1 MNYTKEDLRKKIDE
15 LNTYR
20 NEYYNNNNSIIS
32 DHEDKVQGGG
42 IIMKYS
48 WNDIVYT
55 NDIILE
61 KDMYIKYDW
70 NLTHCLEDID
80 CSKKYNSTNLSALD
94 AYERQLMRFKIKVSD
109 NDDSSSDNIS
119 AFFKNEQ
126 TILLLPEYIRRKS
139 NEYITEILSEMV
151 NTDKIKNLNRLSK
164 NEINQGYVKS
174 FLLVETED
182 KTTKTISTQTITEDL
197 PLQDLTYSMIIKN
210 DMLDCRITGLDSLI
224 ETICEYLVRNSAD
237 FKRISNFVYSNSIYV
252 DLESLLNDIK
262 CIEENEDFNIEFKIS
277 MIYRGYNSYS
287 FRQE

>member
-1 MNYTKEDLRKKIDE
+1 MR
-15 LNTYR
+15 
-20 NEYYNNNNSIIS
+20 
-32 DHEDKVQGGG
+32 
-42 IIMKYS
+42 YS
-48 WNDIVYT
+48 WDDVVYT

-109 NDDSSSDNIS
+109 NEDSSSDNIS

-126 TILLLPEYIRRKS
+126 TILLLPEYIRRES
-139 NEYITEILSEMV
+139 NRYITEILSEMV

-174 FLLVETED
+174 FWLVETED

-252 DLESLLNDIK
+252 DLESLPNAIK